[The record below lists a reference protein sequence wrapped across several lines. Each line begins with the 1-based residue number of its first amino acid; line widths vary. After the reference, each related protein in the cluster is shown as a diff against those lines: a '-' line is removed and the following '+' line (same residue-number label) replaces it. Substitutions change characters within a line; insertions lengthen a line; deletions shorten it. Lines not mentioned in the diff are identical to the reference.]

1 LADPAPFSF
10 ETREEKKSYVEHM
23 FGQIAHRYDFFNHF
37 LSLGFDYAWRRRAI
51 EVLRS
56 RLPVEITNYELRITN
71 DNSPAESNTQI
82 PDSIRNSQ
90 FVIRN
95 SPPGPRILDIACGT
109 GDLAFEALKQMPD
122 AAMTGV
128 DLTQP
133 MLDLFRKKAE
143 EKNAI
148 ITIERGDVEHLEFP
162 DNTFDGVTIGFG
174 TRNFTNLS
182 IAFSEIYRV
191 LKPEGVFVN
200 LELAKPR
207 VFPMKQLY
215 NFYFNVLLPL
225 IGTLFSGHNSA
236 YKYLPDSLRKFPD
249 LEALAALMEEA
260 GFQNVRWETRT
271 AGIVAIHSGV
281 K

>member
-1 LADPAPFSF
+1 LSDPAPFSF
-10 ETREEKKSYVEHM
+10 ETREEKKSYVERM

-56 RLPVEITNYELRITN
+56 RLPKKITNYELRLTN
-71 DNSPAESNTQI
+71 DNVE
-82 PDSIRNSQ
+82 DG
-90 FVIRN
+90 N
-95 SPPGPRILDIACGT
+95 SPGSRTRDAGLRLLDIACGT
-109 GDLAFEALKQMPD
+109 GDLAFEALKQMPN

-133 MLDLFRKKAE
+133 MLELFRKKAE
-143 EKNAI
+143 AKNVI
-148 ITIERGDVEHLEFP
+148 ITIERGDVERLEFP
-162 DNTFDGVTIGFG
+162 DNSFDGVTIGFG
-174 TRNFTNLS
+174 TRNFTNLA

-207 VFPMKQLY
+207 VFPMKQIY
-215 NFYFNVLLPL
+215 NFYFNTLLPL
-225 IGTLFSGHNSA
+225 MGTLFSGHNSA

-249 LEALAALMEEA
+249 LEALASIMKEA
-260 GFQNVRWETRT
+260 GFQNIRWETRT

-281 K
+281 KETNR